1 MFFFKNTLYI
11 LCFTYWAISLKLKVL
26 NYPAIIFSPT
36 PQNVTNLAT
45 LLDPF
50 NFNLLFLTSYTKK
63 IVNVL
68 VKHISHIF
76 SFFWFK
82 LTFRGKGFRVRKFH
96 KSEKITFSF
105 GHSHWTKLLL
115 HKPKFSIFKIRRQ
128 NYIWVLLHF
137 NSLSSIQKL
146 LRRVKVV
153 NRYTKRGLRLKKQYI
168 RKRFG
173 KISQMISSLHF

>member
-1 MFFFKNTLYI
+1 MYLLSYILLKKNNLTLITQNKLMFFFKNTLYI

-76 SFFWFK
+76 SFF
-82 LTFRGKGFRVRKFH
+82 
-96 KSEKITFSF
+96 
-105 GHSHWTKLLL
+105 
-115 HKPKFSIFKIRRQ
+115 
-128 NYIWVLLHF
+128 
-137 NSLSSIQKL
+137 
-146 LRRVKVV
+146 
-153 NRYTKRGLRLKKQYI
+153 
-168 RKRFG
+168 
-173 KISQMISSLHF
+173 